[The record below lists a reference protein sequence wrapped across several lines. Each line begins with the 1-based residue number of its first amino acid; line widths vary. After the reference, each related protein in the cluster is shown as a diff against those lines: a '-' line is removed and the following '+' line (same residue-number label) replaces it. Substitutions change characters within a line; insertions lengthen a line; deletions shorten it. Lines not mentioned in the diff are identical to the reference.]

1 VLIFATE
8 LEVKAMRNPKEKK
21 SRVMRFKALIGRR
34 VLEVILRG
42 EGCGWLDS
50 LEVGTMFQEIL

>member
-1 VLIFATE
+1 
-8 LEVKAMRNPKEKK
+8 MRNPKEKK

-34 VLEVILRG
+34 VLKVILRG